1 MISLI
6 CFKELK
12 SFFKSPIA
20 YVIIGLFSLIIGWMF
35 FNQLSYFLENIQKL
49 PVHMRHEYDFSNEVI
64 IKIFGNVN
72 FLFIFIVPILTM
84 RTFSE
89 EFKDRTIDLYFGSVV
104 SDFEFVLGKIL
115 AVFIQGL
122 ALISTTLI
130 FPIMLANINISDV
143 TFLLTGYLGIYLN
156 FIFFATIGVV
166 ASSLVKNQIIAAMLG
181 FVGIITTWMI
191 AVGSQLT
198 SNYMVTQLLK
208 FMSVNHHFENMVK
221 GYVSL
226 SDLSFYLCFFMFGI
240 LLIKKRLEA
249 RKW

>member
-20 YVIIGLFSLIIGWMF
+20 YVILGLFSLIVGWMF

-64 IKIFGNVN
+64 IKVFGNVN
-72 FLFIFIVPILTM
+72 FIFIFMVPILTM

-89 EFKDRTIDLYFGSVV
+89 EFKEQTIDLYFGSVV
-104 SDFEFVLGKIL
+104 SDFEFVLGKVFAIL
-115 AVFIQGL
+115 IQGFVL
-122 ALISTTLI
+122 VSTTAI
-130 FPIMLANINISDV
+130 FPILLANINISDA
-143 TFLLTGYLGIYLN
+143 TFLITGYLGIYLN
-156 FIFFATIGVV
+156 FVFFSTIGLV
-166 ASSLVKNQIIAAMLG
+166 ASCLVKNQIIAAMVA
-181 FVGIITTWMI
+181 FVGILAAWMV
-191 AVGSQLT
+191 AVMSQLT
-198 SNYMVTQLLK
+198 SNYLLAEILR

-226 SDLSFYLCFFMFGI
+226 PVSVF
-240 LLIKKRLEA
+240 
-249 RKW
+249 